1 VGNLI
6 VFLQIVNNIH
16 PLRSSDRPN
25 VANKAGNYS
34 RYLILEYY
42 ADIDVI
48 KVINDIEMNILKINN
63 GKVELRKDNGSF
75 IRAVGNGDAISADIN
90 DDGSLIL
97 ITTVRGKVELRKES
111 GSYIR
116 AIGNGDAS
124 SARFS
129 GKDILVTTN
138 KGKTE
143 LRKES
148 GAFIR
153 TI

>member
-1 VGNLI
+1 M
-6 VFLQIVNNIH
+6 
-16 PLRSSDRPN
+16 
-25 VANKAGNYS
+25 
-34 RYLILEYY
+34 
-42 ADIDVI
+42 
-48 KVINDIEMNILKINN
+48 DIEMNILKINN
-63 GKVELRKDNGSF
+63 GKVELRKEDGSF
-75 IRAVGNGDAISADIN
+75 IRLVGNGDAINADIN
-90 DDGSLIL
+90 DYGSLIL

-116 AIGNGDAS
+116 AIGNGDAI

-138 KGKTE
+138 KGNTE

-153 TI
+153 PI